1 MSFLFVIYDFIDEYH
16 SSPQINWYWS
26 ETCVIIVNSYTS
38 GQKCF
43 PTNRYFRSGW
53 VIRPIT
59 FSPVARQLL
68 VFGTYDIRDLWWN
81 LTESIWKRR
90 LSCGLICIRFWNLKN
105 SNQSLILNFSSKN
118 WSRASFKRFDK
129 LQLFAVFGIWQIRSD
144 FGSKF
149 VKSSK
154 RRTKIS
160 SRESFWFVVFRIW
173 QNSSQNRSES
183 VKFQKRRTIEV
194 CQIAKTKHVINFSKR
209 NLKLEIGSNL
219 SNSKNECISGHMTI
233 ASFKWILS
241 NSKVHPALQVVGPP
255 TNIVEPCLWCTPK
268 FLEPF

>member
-1 MSFLFVIYDFIDEYH
+1 MDPFQSTSQNIIKFWVLLNGMLILKLKNLNCKIFILCMSFLFVIYDFIDEYH

-90 LSCGLICIRFWNLKN
+90 LSCGLICIRFWNLTN

-118 WSRASFKRFDK
+118 WSRASF
-129 LQLFAVFGIWQIRSD
+129 
-144 FGSKF
+144 
-149 VKSSK
+149 
-154 RRTKIS
+154 
-160 SRESFWFVVFRIW
+160 
-173 QNSSQNRSES
+173 
-183 VKFQKRRTIEV
+183 
-194 CQIAKTKHVINFSKR
+194 
-209 NLKLEIGSNL
+209 
-219 SNSKNECISGHMTI
+219 
-233 ASFKWILS
+233 
-241 NSKVHPALQVVGPP
+241 
-255 TNIVEPCLWCTPK
+255 
-268 FLEPF
+268 